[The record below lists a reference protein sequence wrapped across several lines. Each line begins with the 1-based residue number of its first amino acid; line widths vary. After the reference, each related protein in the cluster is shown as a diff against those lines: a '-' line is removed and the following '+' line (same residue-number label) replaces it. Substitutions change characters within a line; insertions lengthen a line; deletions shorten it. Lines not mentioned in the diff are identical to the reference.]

1 MLDFSA
7 AHITRMVIHYVGNK
21 AREERLVLSDNHL
34 RTLAVE
40 EEELFLDYFL
50 KPFQNEDYHAFS
62 HHSELEMN
70 EAYNYVYSAFETPT
84 EFLPSSRK
92 LAGHLF
98 ECSVHPRING
108 GEFYMVH
115 FADVV
120 VDGEAVEAIGLF
132 KSERKDYF
140 LNVVPDTETFGVEFD
155 EGIDIRKLDKGC
167 LILHQDAK
175 KGFKIL
181 THDQLSKG
189 EEAQYWKEDFLGVAP
204 TSNEYAM
211 TKNYMSMCKSFVTDH
226 MPQEFEVDR
235 ATQIDLL
242 NRSSDYF
249 TGNESVSNAGFTEAV
264 LEQPEVIE
272 SFHEYREQ
280 FTEDHGITIEDE
292 FESSKQAVKQGKK
305 LFKSVLKLDKNFHI
319 YVHGNRE
326 YIEQGFDDDKGM
338 KYYKVFYNEEK

>member
-1 MLDFSA
+1 MLDCSA
-7 AHITRMVIHYVGNK
+7 AQITKMVIHYVGNK
-21 AREERLVLSDNHL
+21 GREERLVLSDNHL
-34 RTLAVE
+34 RSLAVE
-40 EEELFLDYFL
+40 EEELFLEYFL
-50 KPFQNEDYHAFS
+50 KPFKNEDYQAFH
-62 HHSELEMN
+62 HHSSLEMN
-70 EAYNYVYSAFETPT
+70 EAYNYVHSAFEVAT

-98 ECSVHPRING
+98 ESSEHPRING

-132 KSERKDYF
+132 KSERKEFF
-140 LNVVPDTETFGVEFD
+140 LSINPDTETFGIEFD
-155 EGIDIRKLDKGC
+155 QGIDVRKLDKGC
-167 LILHQDAK
+167 LVLKHNAAEGYK
-175 KGFKIL
+175 VL

-211 TKNYMSMCKSFVTDH
+211 TKNYMSMCKSFVTEQ
-226 MPQEFEVDR
+226 MPQEFEVDK

-249 TGNESVSNAGFTEAV
+249 TESESVSDESFTQHV
-264 LEQPEVIE
+264 LEQPEIIE
-272 SFHEYREQ
+272 SFQSYREQ
-280 FTEDHGITIEDE
+280 YTEEHGVDIQDE
-292 FESSKQAVKQGKK
+292 FDTSSQAVKQGKK
-305 LFKSVLKLDKNFHI
+305 LFKSVLKLDKNFSL

-326 YIEQGFDDDKGM
+326 YIEKGFDEEKGM
-338 KYYKVFYNEEK
+338 KFYKVFYNEEK